1 MIESHVHPSQR
12 EEGCGHIAAD
22 ELSPRNMVIKQRG
35 KINKML
41 TSTKRDVIATP
52 GQLMQFT
59 NSMDLLG
66 HIKSA
71 MHGDNLMVAA

>member
-1 MIESHVHPSQR
+1 
-12 EEGCGHIAAD
+12 
-22 ELSPRNMVIKQRG
+22 MVIKQRG

-41 TSTKRDVIATP
+41 TSTKRDVIGTP
-52 GQLMQFT
+52 GQLMQST